1 MRELALNILDIAE
14 NSLSAGAKLIRITLD
29 IRFAA
34 DTFSVCIEDDGCG
47 MSEEM
52 LARVTD
58 PFTTTRTTRKVGMG
72 LPLFRYSAESTGGS
86 FSISS
91 EVGEGTR
98 VFAEYHIGH
107 IDRIPLGDFGGVA
120 LQLITM
126 NPNTDF
132 VFAVKEEDGG
142 REGVLDTREFREA
155 LGDIPFTQPEVRAF
169 IKDYIQE
176 NLVNIYGGR
185 L

>member
-1 MRELALNILDIAE
+1 MRELALNVLDISE
-14 NSLSAGAKLIRITLD
+14 NSLSAKAKLIQITLD
-29 IRFAA
+29 IRFSA
-34 DTFSVCIEDDGCG
+34 DTFSITIEDDGCG

-86 FSISS
+86 FSITSK
-91 EVGEGTR
+91 VR
-98 VFAEYHIGH
+98 AE
-107 IDRIPLGDFGGVA
+107 
-120 LQLITM
+120 
-126 NPNTDF
+126 
-132 VFAVKEEDGG
+132 
-142 REGVLDTREFREA
+142 
-155 LGDIPFTQPEVRAF
+155 LGDIPFTEPEVRAF

>member
-1 MRELALNILDIAE
+1 MRELALNVLDITE
-14 NSLSAGAKLIRITLD
+14 NSLSAGAKLIQITLD
-29 IRFAA
+29 IRFSA
-34 DTFSVCIEDDGCG
+34 DTFSITIEDDGCG

-86 FSISS
+86 FSITSK
-91 EVGEGTR
+91 EGEGTR
-98 VFAEYHIGH
+98 VCAVYHIGH
-107 IDRIPLGDFGGVA
+107 IDRIPLGDFA
-120 LQLITM
+120 
-126 NPNTDF
+126 
-132 VFAVKEEDGG
+132 E
-142 REGVLDTREFREA
+142 
-155 LGDIPFTQPEVRAF
+155 LGDIPFTEPEVRAF